1 LTGLRNL
8 NPTSVL
14 TFMNY
19 RSILSILF
27 AAVLFAGSPSAA
39 DAQEVSVTFTEGPV
53 KRGSTVKGTVLV
65 SIPEGLHVN
74 SNKPSSEYLI
84 ATTVRLSGDGIKVR
98 KIDYPDGANR
108 KFQFSETELNVYEG
122 DISIPFSVSI
132 LKSFKG
138 KQLSMKALVRYQ
150 ACTEEIC
157 YPPRNK
163 KVIVTTRVR

>member
-1 LTGLRNL
+1 
-8 NPTSVL
+8 
-14 TFMNY
+14 MNY

-27 AAVLFAGSPSAA
+27 AAVLFAGSSLIVV
-39 DAQEVSVTFTEGPV
+39 AQEVSVTFTEGPV
-53 KRGSTVKGTVLV
+53 KRGSTVKGAVLV
-65 SIPEGLHVN
+65 SIPDGLHVN

-108 KFQFSETELNVYEG
+108 KFQFSESELNVYEG

-138 KQLSMKALVRYQ
+138 KQLSIKALVRYQ
-150 ACTEEIC
+150 ACTEEVC

-163 KVIVTTRVR
+163 EIVVTAQIK